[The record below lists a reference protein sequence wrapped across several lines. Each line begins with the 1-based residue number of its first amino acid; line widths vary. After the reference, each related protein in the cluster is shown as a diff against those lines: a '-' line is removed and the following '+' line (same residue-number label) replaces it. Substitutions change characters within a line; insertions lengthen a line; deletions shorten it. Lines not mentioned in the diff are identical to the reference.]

1 MLLNAGNSLIA
12 ELAEDDDND
21 DLEDAFENNE
31 EDIEHP
37 DDTKTATRDLV
48 IQYLV
53 REYGATE
60 ERAIFDVDD
69 QILLLD
75 RGISLRSF
83 TFYVGDQI
91 AVASN
96 KKQAELN
103 HPEKEDI

>member
-1 MLLNAGNSLIA
+1 MLLNKDNLDVSLA
-12 ELAEDDDND
+12 DENEDSL
-21 DLEDAFENNE
+21 LEDAFEEPE
-31 EDIEHP
+31 EIEEHP
-37 DDTKTATRDLV
+37 DDTKPATRDLV

-75 RGISLRSF
+75 RGISLGSF
-83 TFYVGDQI
+83 TYYVGDQI